1 MAIFKKSDPAPR
13 REREKRAVS
22 PYCTAIIAAG
32 GSSTRMGEDKLF
44 IELDGIPV
52 IARTLLVFQ
61 SSDVIDEIVIVTREE
76 SIVKIAD
83 LCAQYNI
90 SKATKI
96 VKGGAER
103 MDSVLAGI
111 AEISRKARLVAIHDG
126 ARPLVTGDIIKETVL
141 KAGFYSAAA
150 PYIPVKDTVKKI
162 ENGFTAGAV
171 DRDTLAAMQTPQIF
185 RPDLIKTALLKA
197 KADGLS
203 LTDDCSAVENMGAN
217 VFLTKGSEENIK
229 VTTPADVIFA
239 EMILKRRSER

>member
-13 REREKRAVS
+13 QEREKRAVS

>member
-1 MAIFKKSDPAPR
+1 MAIFKKGDPMPK
-13 REREKRAVS
+13 EEKEKRTLS

-32 GSSTRMGEDKLF
+32 GSSKRMGEDKLF

-61 SSDVIDEIVIVTREE
+61 SCDVIDEIVIVTREE

-83 LCAQYNI
+83 ICAEYNI

-111 AEISRKARLVAIHDG
+111 SEISRKARLVAIHDG
-126 ARPLVTGDIIKETVL
+126 ARPLITGDIIKETAL
-141 KAGFYSAAA
+141 KASFYSAAA
-150 PYIPVKDTVKKI
+150 PYIPIKDTVKKI

-171 DRDTLAAMQTPQIF
+171 DRDALASMQTPQIF
-185 RPDLIKTALLKA
+185 KPDLIRTALLKA
-197 KADGLS
+197 KADGVR
-203 LTDDCSAVENMGAN
+203 LTDDCSAAEYIGVN

-229 VTTPADVIFA
+229 VTTPADVVHA

>member
-1 MAIFKKSDPAPR
+1 MAIFRKSEPKTA
-13 REREKRAVS
+13 EEKEKRTLS

-44 IELDGIPV
+44 IELEGIPV

-61 SSDVIDEIVIVTREE
+61 SCDVIDEIVIVTRED

-90 SKATKI
+90 AKATKI
-96 VKGGAER
+96 VKGGASR

-126 ARPLVTGDIIKETVL
+126 ARPLVTGDIIKETAL
-141 KAGFYSAAA
+141 KAAFYSAAA
-150 PYIPVKDTVKKI
+150 PYIPVKDTIKNI
-162 ENGFTAGAV
+162 ENGFTVGTV
-171 DRDTLAAMQTPQIF
+171 DRDTLASMQTPQIF
-185 RPDLIKTALLKA
+185 KPDLIKTALLKA
-197 KADGLS
+197 KEDGLS
-203 LTDDCSAVENMGAN
+203 LTDDCSAVENMGVN

-229 VTTPADVIFA
+229 VTTPADIVLA

>member
-1 MAIFKKSDPAPR
+1 MAIFRKSEPKTA
-13 REREKRAVS
+13 EEKEKRTLS

-44 IELDGIPV
+44 IELEGIPV

-61 SSDVIDEIVIVTREE
+61 SCDVIDEIVIVTRED

-90 SKATKI
+90 AKATKI
-96 VKGGAER
+96 VKGGASR

-141 KAGFYSAAA
+141 KAAFYSAAA
-150 PYIPVKDTVKKI
+150 PYIPVKDTIKRI
-162 ENGFTAGAV
+162 ENGFTVGTV
-171 DRDTLAAMQTPQIF
+171 DRNTLASMQTPQIF
-185 RPDLIKTALLKA
+185 KPDLIKTALLKA
-197 KADGLS
+197 KEDGLS
-203 LTDDCSAVENMGAN
+203 LTDDCSAVENMGVN

-229 VTTPADVIFA
+229 VTTPADIVLA